1 MADPFV
7 IKKPWVTEKSGAAGA
22 AGKYVFI
29 VQNHA
34 TKPEI
39 KKAIKQV
46 YQVDAVAVNVVNRP
60 PKTKRSGR
68 GRKGTQE
75 GYRKAIVTL
84 KPGQKID
91 IQ

>member
-1 MADPFV
+1 MANVFLV
-7 IKKPWVTEKSGAAGA
+7 KKPWVTEKSTGLAL

-29 VQNHA
+29 VARGA

-39 KKAIKQV
+39 KKALKEIYK
-46 YQVDAVAVNVVNRP
+46 VDAVAVNVVNRP
-60 PKTKRSGR
+60 PKQKRLGGGLR
-68 GRKGTQE
+68 GAQE

-84 KPGQKID
+84 KKGQKID